1 MTMAEKK
8 IPREGTK
15 AYEAYILREEKKK
28 QARIE
33 EQKRMYA
40 LFEMERTYRKEGYR
54 LICGVDEA
62 GRGPLAGPVV
72 AGAVIFPE
80 DCDILYINDSKK
92 LSKKKREELYQT
104 IREKA
109 LYCNVGLATVE
120 EIDEV
125 NVLEAD
131 YLAMQ
136 RAIAGLGVE
145 PDLLL
150 NDAVTIPEEDMKQIS
165 IIKGDAKSASIGAA
179 SILAKVTRDHIMESY
194 DRLVPEYGFA
204 KHAGYGTKAHYEAI
218 ETYGILPLHRRTF
231 LQKRIDE
238 GRLQVKYNDLCLP
251 RAEEL
256 LDW

>member
-1 MTMAEKK
+1 MAEKK

-15 AYEAYILREEKKK
+15 AYEAYIKREEKKK
-28 QARIE
+28 KALQE
-33 EQKRMYA
+33 EKERMYR
-40 LFEMERTYRKEGYR
+40 LFEMERAYGEEGYQ

-72 AGAVIFPE
+72 AGAVIFPK

-92 LSKKKREELYQT
+92 LSKKKREELYDI

-109 LYCNVGLATVE
+109 LYCGVGFATVE
-120 EIDEV
+120 EIDRV

-136 RAIAGLGVE
+136 RAIEMLGVV

-150 NDAVTIPEEDMKQIS
+150 NDAVTIPKEDMKQVS

-194 DRLVPEYGFA
+194 DQLVPEYGFA

-218 ETYGILPLHRRTF
+218 EAYGILSIHRRTF

-238 GRLQVKYNDLCLP
+238 GRLSVKYNDVVLP
-251 RAEEL
+251 SPGEL
-256 LDW
+256 LHW